1 MEQQEALVTQL
12 IQAFQH
18 IRRGHTNMPKMPIR
32 KSEMFTLMQIKKAC
46 EVNPEGIIFRDLASV
61 LNLAPPTITPLINSL
76 VKQAYVERIRSEA
89 DRRVVYIRLTEK
101 GMSFL
106 DKSERHFNAG
116 VHALV
121 KHLGLEDTKELIRIV
136 NKASTFM
143 NEVWMKEKD
152 KACD

>member
-1 MEQQEALVTQL
+1 MEHQEELVTQL

-18 IRRGHTNMPKMPIR
+18 IRRGHSNMPKMPIR

-46 EVNPEGIIFRDLASV
+46 EINPEGIIFRDLANV

-76 VKQAYVERIRSEA
+76 VKQAYVERVRSEA

-101 GMSFL
+101 GMTFL
-106 DKSERHFNAG
+106 DKSERQFNAG
-116 VHALV
+116 VHALIE
-121 KHLGLEDTKELIRIV
+121 HLGIEDTQELIRIV
-136 NKASTFM
+136 TKASAFM

-152 KACD
+152 NTCD

>member
-1 MEQQEALVTQL
+1 MEHQEELVTQL

-18 IRRGHTNMPKMPIR
+18 IRRGHSNMPKMPIR

-46 EVNPEGIIFRDLASV
+46 EIDPEGIIFRDLANV

-76 VKQAYVERIRSEA
+76 VKQAFVERVRSEA

-101 GMSFL
+101 GMTFL

-121 KHLGLEDTKELIRIV
+121 EHLGIEDTQELIRIV
-136 NKASTFM
+136 TKASAFM

-152 KACD
+152 NTCD

>member
-1 MEQQEALVTQL
+1 MEHQEELVTQL

-18 IRRGHTNMPKMPIR
+18 IKRGHSNMPKMPIR
-32 KSEMFTLMQIKKAC
+32 KSEMFTLMQIKQAC
-46 EVNPEGIIFRDLASV
+46 EVNSEGIIFRDLASV
-61 LNLAPPTITPLINSL
+61 LNLAPPTITPLINNL
-76 VKQAYVERIRSEA
+76 VKQSYVERVRSEA

-101 GMSFL
+101 GMAFL

-121 KHLGLEDTKELIRIV
+121 KHLGEEDTKELIRIV
-136 NKASTFM
+136 GKASAFM

-152 KACD
+152 NACD

>member
-1 MEQQEALVTQL
+1 
-12 IQAFQH
+12 
-18 IRRGHTNMPKMPIR
+18 MPKMPIR

-46 EVNPEGIIFRDLASV
+46 EINPEGIIFRDLANV

-76 VKQAYVERIRSEA
+76 VKQAYVERVRSEA

-101 GMSFL
+101 GMTFL

-116 VHALV
+116 VHALIE
-121 KHLGLEDTKELIRIV
+121 HLGIEDTQELIRIV
-136 NKASTFM
+136 TKASAFM

-152 KACD
+152 NTCD

>member
-1 MEQQEALVTQL
+1 MEHQEELVTQL

-18 IRRGHTNMPKMPIR
+18 IRRGHSNMPKMPIR

-46 EVNPEGIIFRDLASV
+46 EIDPEGIIFRDLANV

-76 VKQAYVERIRSEA
+76 VKQAYVERVRSEA

-101 GMSFL
+101 GMTFL

-116 VHALV
+116 VHALIE
-121 KHLGLEDTKELIRIV
+121 HLGIEDTQELIRIV
-136 NKASTFM
+136 TKASAFM

-152 KACD
+152 NTCD